1 MNMDLLIWLA
11 TDSKWIQR
19 AKLNPVHLF
28 LDFWTWTD
36 RCVALKWKGV
46 LKGQYK
52 WIYECNLT
60 GIFHRILHPSLRP
73 SERKIEGKKDDRKWR
88 KKLRW
93 CLGSTCQCLCFEEML
108 TDHSLIFA
116 DGATMLLMCVM
127 LTCYLNTEITCLC
140 FLNSNSV
147 CRFWGCSKKK
157 MS

>member
-1 MNMDLLIWLA
+1 MGSTSGEHQLYNKSKRVMNMDLLIWLA
-11 TDSKWIQR
+11 TDSKWIQC

-88 KKLRW
+88 KRLRW
-93 CLGSTCQCLCFEEML
+93 HLGSTCQAQAVF
-108 TDHSLIFA
+108 
-116 DGATMLLMCVM
+116 V
-127 LTCYLNTEITCLC
+127 
-140 FLNSNSV
+140 
-147 CRFWGCSKKK
+147 FWGNVNGSFSDLCWWNHNATDVCV
-157 MS
+157 